1 MELTLENK
9 NFKKPSF
16 RDLGIPKRKSLDL
29 QGEGLVKTG
38 FTDPKKTYPLV
49 IQPTVEGLNLIDWTR
64 KNKEFLE
71 TKLLDHGAILFRN
84 FGNQAIED
92 FERFI
97 QTASGELL
105 DYKYRS
111 TPRKRVGGNVFTST
125 EYPPEMSIF
134 LHNENSYSR
143 NWAMKLFFLCVYSAD
158 SGGETPIAD
167 SRTIYEQI
175 DAEIRERFIRKKVMY
190 VRNYGGN
197 VDLSWQNVFQTESK
211 AEVEEYCRQAE
222 MSFEWLGNE
231 HLRTRQICQSVAE
244 HPKTGKPVWF
254 NQANLFHVS
263 SLPPEIQR
271 SLLSSYEE
279 EFLPRNVYFGDG
291 ERIEASVIEHINQVY
306 SREMVC
312 FPWQK
317 GDILML
323 DNMLTAHGRNPF
335 TGQRK
340 IVVGMAEPF
349 SNKIFNLD

>member
-1 MELTLENK
+1 MERILENT
-9 NFKKPSF
+9 NIQKPSF
-16 RDLGIPKRKSLDL
+16 RDRGIPKRKSIDL
-29 QGEGLVKTG
+29 QGENLVKTD
-38 FTDPKKTYPLV
+38 FLNCEKSFPLV
-49 IQPTVEGLNLIDWTR
+49 IQPTIDGLNLIHWVGN
-64 KNKEFLE
+64 NKEFLE
-71 TKLLDHGAILFRN
+71 SNLLKHGAILFRN
-84 FGNQAIED
+84 FGNQAVED

-97 QTASGELL
+97 QTASGQLL
-105 DYKYRS
+105 DYTYRS
-111 TPRKRVGGNVFTST
+111 TPRQRVGGNVFTST

-143 NWAMKLFFLCVYSAD
+143 NWAMKLFFLCVRSAE

-175 DAEIRERFIRKKVMY
+175 DVEIRERFSRKKVMY
-190 VRNYGGN
+190 VRNYGSD

-211 AEVEEYCRQAE
+211 AEVEEYCRRAD

-231 HLRTRQICQSVAE
+231 RLRTRQICQSVAA
-244 HPKTGKPVWF
+244 HPKTGKMVWF

-263 SLPPEIQR
+263 SLPLEIQN
-271 SLLSSYEE
+271 SLLASYAE

-306 SREMVC
+306 SREMVS

-323 DNMLTAHGRNPF
+323 DNMLMAHGRNPF

-349 SNKIFNLD
+349 SNEIFSLD

>member
-1 MELTLENK
+1 MASISEDITLR
-9 NFKKPSF
+9 KPSF
-16 RDLGIPKRKSLDL
+16 RASGIPKRKSIDL
-29 QGEGLVKTG
+29 RSEGLVKTD
-38 FTDPKKTYPLV
+38 FLNREKKFPLV
-49 IQPTVEGLNLIDWTR
+49 VEPAFEELNLIAWAE
-64 KNKEFLE
+64 KNKEFIE
-71 TKLLDHGAILFRN
+71 SNLLDHGAILFRN
-84 FGNQAIED
+84 FANQAVED
-92 FERFI
+92 FQRFI

-105 DYKYRS
+105 DYTYRS

-125 EYPPEMSIF
+125 EYPPEMPIF

-167 SRTIYEQI
+167 SRTIYERI
-175 DAEIRERFIRKKVMY
+175 DAEIRERFTREKVMY
-190 VRNYGGN
+190 VRNYGSD
-197 VDLSWQNVFQTESK
+197 VDLSWENVFQTDSK
-211 AEVEEYCRQAE
+211 AEVEDYCRKAD

-231 HLRTRQICQSVAE
+231 RLRTRQICQSVAA
-244 HPKTGKPVWF
+244 HPKTGKMVWF

-263 SLPPEIQR
+263 SLPTEIQN
-271 SLLSSYEE
+271 SLMSNYEE

-306 SREMVC
+306 SHESVS

-340 IVVGMAEPF
+340 IVVGMSEPF
-349 SNKIFNLD
+349 SNGILSLD